1 MYRFGAIYH
10 NDYSDIKQ
18 FYVMINN
25 LLMWNFNKFEILCLI
40 FINLNRVKGVYGIQ
54 TTNFSNQKN
63 ILIKFLDEA

>member
-1 MYRFGAIYH
+1 
-10 NDYSDIKQ
+10 
-18 FYVMINN
+18 
-25 LLMWNFNKFEILCLI
+25 MWNFFKFEILCLI